1 MPKYNYYCKD
11 CDEYFEIRHSMTE
24 VLDSCVCCESGTFS
38 RIPSI
43 PSYINKIIVTKDER
57 PGAIVEDYIKQN
69 RQSVKEEKE
78 RLKKQEYKS

>member
-1 MPKYNYYCKD
+1 
-11 CDEYFEIRHSMTE
+11 MTE

>member
-1 MPKYNYYCKD
+1 MK
-11 CDEYFEIRHSMTE
+11 E
-24 VLDSCVCCESGTFS
+24 VLDSCVCCDSDTFS

-43 PSYINKIIVTKDER
+43 PSYINKINVSSEER
-57 PGAIVEDYIKQN
+57 PGALVEEYIKKN